1 MYIYDVLY
9 ENIQTRLQFY
19 YKYIIVLYF
28 TKLSII
34 N

>member
-9 ENIQTRLQFY
+9 ESVQRLDYDFI

-28 TKLSII
+28 T
-34 N
+34 